1 MAAPNTPRAK
11 TERLMNLTMC
21 LLSTRRALPK
31 ARIRRMVEAYGSV
44 ESDEAFDR
52 MFERD
57 KDDLRE
63 LGIPLVTEEITALF
77 DDEPGYRIH
86 QRDYALPDL
95 ALAPDELAVLG
106 LAARTW
112 SHAALAGP
120 AAQALRKLKAVAGD
134 ADSQALVGIEP
145 RLTTSEPG
153 FAPLLEAY
161 LDRAPVT
168 FAYRRS
174 ATDEARVRHVQPWGM
189 LSRSG
194 RWYVTGQD
202 TDRGE
207 PRVFRLSR
215 IEGQVRRTGKPGSYQ
230 PPTDH
235 DPRAMLA
242 ADIPRDPAGTARVLV
257 RTGHAHELRRQAT
270 GVTEAANG
278 WQLLDL
284 PYADRERLAG
294 DLASLGTSVRVVAP
308 AEVVDAT
315 RAVLTAAA
323 AAHPTRGGQSGGGG
337 EPGNGGVS

>member
-1 MAAPNTPRAK
+1 MAPPNTPAAK
-11 TERLMNLTMC
+11 TERLMNLVMT
-21 LLSTRRALPK
+21 LLATRRPLPK
-31 ARIRRMVEAYGSV
+31 ARIREIVEQYRTAPST
-44 ESDEAFDR
+44 EAFDR

-95 ALAPDELAVLG
+95 ALAPDELAVLV

-242 ADIPRDPAGTARVLV
+242 ADIPRDPAGTAR
-257 RTGHAHELRRQAT
+257 
-270 GVTEAANG
+270 
-278 WQLLDL
+278 WQLLAL